1 MLISYYT
8 ILLSYLFSKTCLV
21 LACFP
26 LTLKT
31 SLVLA
36 CFPLTLKTSLVLA
49 CFPLTLKRLIVYTYI
64 GITICPYATF
74 RRFDA
79 PNQIRQH

>member
-8 ILLSYLFSKTCLV
+8 ILLSYLFSKTYLV
-21 LACFP
+21 LACFL

-36 CFPLTLKTSLVLA
+36 CFPLTLK
-49 CFPLTLKRLIVYTYI
+49 KLILYTYI
-64 GITICPYATF
+64 GITICPYDTF

>member
-8 ILLSYLFSKTCLV
+8 ILLSYLFSKTYLV

-26 LTLKT
+26 LTLK
-31 SLVLA
+31 
-36 CFPLTLKTSLVLA
+36 K
-49 CFPLTLKRLIVYTYI
+49 LILYTYI